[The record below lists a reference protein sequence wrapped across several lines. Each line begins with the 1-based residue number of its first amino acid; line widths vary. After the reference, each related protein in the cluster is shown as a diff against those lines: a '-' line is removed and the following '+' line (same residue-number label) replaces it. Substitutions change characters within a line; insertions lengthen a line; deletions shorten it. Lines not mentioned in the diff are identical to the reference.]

1 MRCSCSRSIKPLA
14 RSPSRRLISTMATSA
29 VRSARSRSASAMLA
43 AGPATSA
50 PNTRSSRFMALPSCQ
65 ESSTNRIRAPFSS
78 NNPDAFGWSPIDP
91 VWDPGAMASVSE
103 PIFIGAISVIVG
115 TSVQRVVSAL
125 GIYSGSSLVDI
136 VARSSPLCSH
146 SWEMPAATLGLA
158 Y

>member
-1 MRCSCSRSIKPLA
+1 
-14 RSPSRRLISTMATSA
+14 
-29 VRSARSRSASAMLA
+29 
-43 AGPATSA
+43 
-50 PNTRSSRFMALPSCQ
+50 
-65 ESSTNRIRAPFSS
+65 
-78 NNPDAFGWSPIDP
+78 
-91 VWDPGAMASVSE
+91 MASVSE

-136 VARSSPLCSH
+136 VARSGPLCSH